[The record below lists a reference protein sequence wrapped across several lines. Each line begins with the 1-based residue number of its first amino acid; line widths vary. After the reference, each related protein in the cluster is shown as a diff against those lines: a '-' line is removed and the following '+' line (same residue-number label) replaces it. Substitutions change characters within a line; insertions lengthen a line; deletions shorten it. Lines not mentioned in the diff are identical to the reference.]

1 MSSMS
6 RSAAPEREEG
16 SWPRRKRDGHKD
28 DERTGGSR
36 SVDGSGRRILTATVI
51 VGALGYFVDI
61 YDLVLFSIVRVA
73 SLRDL
78 GVTDVLGTGV
88 LLLNMQMVGMLLG
101 GLAWGLLGDKRGRR
115 SVLFGSILL
124 YSAANIANAF
134 VTNVGQYAAL
144 RFLAGVG
151 LAGELGA
158 AITLVSESMPIERR
172 SHGAAVVA
180 SVGVLGAVAAAL
192 VGTAFPWQVAY
203 VVGGAMGLA
212 LLVARLGL
220 RESPMW
226 SRSPGSRARAL
237 LRPRPLARYAR
248 VVLVGLP
255 IWFVIGI
262 LVTFAPELA
271 RELGVR
277 GDVTAGMAV
286 LWSYSG
292 AALGDF
298 ASGVLSQRFG
308 RRRIMLLFLGAT
320 ALLTVGYAFLGG
332 ASVAAFYGLCM
343 ALGCAVGYWAVFAM
357 NAAEQFGT
365 NVRATVATTAPNV
378 VRGMVVPI
386 TLAFTMLIPLAGR
399 MQAAL
404 VVGAAC
410 VVLALLALWGM
421 PETRGKDL
429 DYLEA

>member
-1 MSSMS
+1 M
-6 RSAAPEREEG
+6 
-16 SWPRRKRDGHKD
+16 
-28 DERTGGSR
+28 
-36 SVDGSGRRILTATVI
+36 DGSGRRILTATVV

-78 GVTDVLGTGV
+78 GVEDVLGTGV
-88 LLLNMQMVGMLLG
+88 LLLNMQMAGMLVG

-124 YSAANIANAF
+124 YSLANLANAF
-134 VTNVGQYAAL
+134 VTSVPQYAAL
-144 RFLAGVG
+144 RFVAGVG

-158 AITLVSESMPIERR
+158 AVTLVAESMPVDRR
-172 SHGAAVVA
+172 AYGTAVVA
-180 SVGVLGAVAAAL
+180 AVGILGAVAAAL

-203 VVGGAMGLA
+203 LVGGVMGLL
-212 LLVARLGL
+212 LLVARLRL

-226 SRSPGSRARAL
+226 ARREGAGDLRVL
-237 LRPRPLARYAR
+237 LRGGRLGRYAR
-248 VVLVGLP
+248 VVLVGVP

-292 AALGDF
+292 AAAGDL
-298 ASGVLSQRFG
+298 ASGFMSQRWG
-308 RRRIMLLFLGAT
+308 RRRVMLLFLGAT
-320 ALLTVGYAFLGG
+320 ALLTVAYALLGG
-332 ASVAAFYGLCM
+332 ASPAAFYATCA
-343 ALGCAVGYWAVFAM
+343 ALGFAVGYWAVFAT

-365 NVRATVATTAPNV
+365 DVRATVATTAPNL
-378 VRGMVVPI
+378 VRGAVVPI
-386 TLAFTMLIPLAGR
+386 TLAFTALIPLAGR
-399 MQAAL
+399 VQAAL
-404 VVGAAC
+404 VVGAAS
-410 VVLALLALWGM
+410 VLVALLALWGM

-429 DYLEA
+429 DYRERPAA